1 MAHFKTFTPH
11 FTPLTHTMYSSSSR
25 DGVEGQV
32 VDALFS
38 IVDQAMT
45 MLKVVEASLML
56 R

>member
-1 MAHFKTFTPH
+1 MAYFTTFTPH
-11 FTPLTHTMYSSSSR
+11 FTPLTQTMSSLSSR
-25 DGVEGQV
+25 DDVEGQV

>member
-25 DGVEGQV
+25 DGVEGF
-32 VDALFS
+32 DALFS

-45 MLKVVEASLML
+45 MLKVVEASLTL